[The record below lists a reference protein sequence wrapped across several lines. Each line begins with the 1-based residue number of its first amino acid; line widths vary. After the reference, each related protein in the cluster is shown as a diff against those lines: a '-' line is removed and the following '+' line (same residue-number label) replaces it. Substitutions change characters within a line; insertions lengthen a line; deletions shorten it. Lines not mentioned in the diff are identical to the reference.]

1 MLQFPKNISDQNFQK
16 TLVLI
21 ESLATTYQYLPLSRR
36 EKEKII
42 HLETLKSSLFS
53 ARIEGNNLTLIQAS
67 RANLQNPQKK
77 SKLELSNLLKA
88 QRLLARHNQP
98 LEKKD
103 ILQIHQ
109 TVMANLASTAGK
121 FRYESSAI
129 FDGLGNIVYLTPDP
143 NEMQTMLAVLLEK
156 FNPLLAWKKALI
168 NTALCHYYF
177 EKIHPFIDGNGR
189 VGRILLKHQL
199 LNIDLLPDL
208 PLPIEEYFEKHR
220 SDYYFFLEK
229 NTTNLEK
236 FVEFFLQG
244 IAWSLKKVLTDVK
257 KIKQTANQQT
267 QTVNLLPR
275 REEIFHI
282 IQNHPYINLDS
293 IARRFP
299 TIPKRTIAYDVNQLI
314 KKKLVNKHGKTRGVC
329 YSARE

>member
-1 MLQFPKNISDQNFQK
+1 
-16 TLVLI
+16 
-21 ESLATTYQYLPLSRR
+21 
-36 EKEKII
+36 
-42 HLETLKSSLFS
+42 
-53 ARIEGNNLTLIQAS
+53 
-67 RANLQNPQKK
+67 
-77 SKLELSNLLKA
+77 
-88 QRLLARHNQP
+88 
-98 LEKKD
+98 
-103 ILQIHQ
+103 
-109 TVMANLASTAGK
+109 MANLASTAGK

-229 NTTNLEK
+229 K
-236 FVEFFLQG
+236 
-244 IAWSLKKVLTDVK
+244 
-257 KIKQTANQQT
+257 
-267 QTVNLLPR
+267 
-275 REEIFHI
+275 
-282 IQNHPYINLDS
+282 
-293 IARRFP
+293 
-299 TIPKRTIAYDVNQLI
+299 
-314 KKKLVNKHGKTRGVC
+314 
-329 YSARE
+329 